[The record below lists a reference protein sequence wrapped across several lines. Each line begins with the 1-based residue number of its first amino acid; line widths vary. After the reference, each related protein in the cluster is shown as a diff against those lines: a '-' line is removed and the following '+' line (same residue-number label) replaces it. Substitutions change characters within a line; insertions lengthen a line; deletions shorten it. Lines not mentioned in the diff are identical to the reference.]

1 MNSKYEITVGIATP
15 NPGGTAKMVKEK
27 MTIDFLNP
35 RESFCDFLGCEK
47 ITGFRIDYPIF
58 GRENGN
64 VGLFVFGREH
74 CISEDFE
81 NDYNPYFTEDELTC
95 TWYPDMM
102 LDKSERRH
110 PQRVFGPIVFARCE
124 SESILDFTFVSLYE
138 EEHDEAFINRFLE
151 DGVSI
156 PDRRSWYLRKKRLER
171 EAREAAEKAE
181 LARKENEA

>member
-1 MNSKYEITVGIATP
+1 MNSKYEITIGIATP
-15 NPGGTAKMVKEK
+15 NPGGIAKMVKEK

-47 ITGFRIDYPIF
+47 ITGFRIDYPILPG
-58 GRENGN
+58 GRSNGN

-124 SESILDFTFVSLYE
+124 SESILDFAFVNLHENELDDE
-138 EEHDEAFINRFLE
+138 ELINMFLA
-151 DGVSI
+151 DGISI
-156 PDRRSWYLRKKRLER
+156 PDRFNLYRKIKRLER
-171 EAREAAEKAE
+171 EAAEAK
-181 LARKENEA
+181 LARNL

>member
-27 MTIDFLNP
+27 ITIDFLNP
-35 RESFCDFLGCEK
+35 RESFCDLLGCED
-47 ITGFRIDYPIF
+47 IASFRIDYPIF
-58 GRENGN
+58 SSHNGN

-74 CISEDFE
+74 FISEDFE

-95 TWYPDMM
+95 VWYPDMM

-124 SESILDFTFVSLYE
+124 SESILDFAFVDLYE
-138 EEHDEAFINRFLE
+138 EKHDEDFINRFLE

-156 PDRRSWYLRKKRLER
+156 PDRRSLHLRRKRLER
-171 EAREAAEKAE
+171 EAREAAEKAK
-181 LARKENEA
+181 LARNL

>member
-15 NPGGTAKMVKEK
+15 NPGGIAKMVKEK

-47 ITGFRIDYPIF
+47 ITGFRIDYPILPG
-58 GRENGN
+58 GRSNGN

-81 NDYNPYFTEDELTC
+81 NDYNPYFTEDELTY

-124 SESILDFTFVSLYE
+124 SESILDFTFVDLYE
-138 EEHDEAFINRFLE
+138 NERDEMFINLFLG
-151 DGVSI
+151 DGFSI
-156 PDRRSWYLRKKRLER
+156 PDRVSWYRRKERLER
-171 EAREAAEKAE
+171 EAAEAK
-181 LARKENEA
+181 ARKEKYVW

>member
-1 MNSKYEITVGIATP
+1 MNSKYEITIGIATP
-15 NPGGTAKMVKEK
+15 NPGGIAKMVKEK

-47 ITGFRIDYPIF
+47 ITGFRIDYPILPG
-58 GRENGN
+58 GRSNGN

-124 SESILDFTFVSLYE
+124 SESILDFAFVDLYE
-138 EEHDEAFINRFLE
+138 ENHDEDFINRFLE

-156 PDRRSWYLRKKRLER
+156 PDRRSLHLRRKRLER
-171 EAREAAEKAE
+171 EAREAAEAK
-181 LARKENEA
+181 LARNL